1 MRVNLGMVRR
11 GRTAAESRMLDAC
24 IVGRKVITEDPE
36 TLEQTETVDA
46 HYTGKCRISS
56 SSNAV
61 TDKAAVGQVF
71 ADESLILSLPI
82 AGAASVRTD
91 DTAWITAVDPTSGNP
106 AMVAREFRVAG
117 LASTAQATA
126 ARYSIELLS

>member
-1 MRVNLGMVRR
+1 MSVLGGTVTMGRR
-11 GRTAAESRMLDAC
+11 WAEARMLDSC

-56 SSNAV
+56 ASNAV
-61 TDKAAVGQVF
+61 TDKTAVGQVF

-82 AGAASVRTD
+82 AGAVSVRTD
-91 DTAWITAVDPTSGNP
+91 DTVWITAVDPVSGNP

-126 ARYSIELLS
+126 ARFSIELLS